1 MICAE
6 GLPGSLFCSPQ
17 ALLSSRGQGSEPI
30 DCWTVNSMQS
40 LSRLLNKIRYLLQ
53 ETFLGLRRGGWLNW
67 AAVSTLLVLL
77 FLVGIGV
84 ELSWGVDATVQSL
97 GGQLEISVYLEPERQ
112 GVELQPQVAQLPH
125 VAEVKVITK
134 DQAWRNLLLE
144 MGIQDEAAM
153 ETQLGENPLVDALR
167 VKADS
172 TEALGEVAEQI
183 RQLEGVDEVYYG
195 DRIVEQLAQLQDML
209 RLGSLTITGVLAL
222 TAVAVITTTIRLIV
236 MARRREIEVMQLVG
250 ATAAWIYLPF
260 ILQGCLFGVISA
272 VGAWGLI
279 LGSQQLLQELLEQ
292 LIALPFLKV
301 MQADRSQ
308 PEFWLLPSMLLGMG
322 VFLGT
327 TSSLI
332 AVRKSAGR

>member
-1 MICAE
+1 
-6 GLPGSLFCSPQ
+6 
-17 ALLSSRGQGSEPI
+17 
-30 DCWTVNSMQS
+30 MQS
-40 LSRLLNKIRYLLQ
+40 LSRFLNKIRYLLQ

-84 ELSWGVDATVQSL
+84 ELSWGLDATVQSL

-308 PEFWLLPSMLLGMG
+308 LEFWLLPSMLLGMG

>member
-1 MICAE
+1 ME
-6 GLPGSLFCSPQ
+6 
-17 ALLSSRGQGSEPI
+17 
-30 DCWTVNSMQS
+30 NSMQS
-40 LSRLLNKIRYLLQ
+40 LSRFLNKIRYLLQ

-195 DRIVEQLAQLQDML
+195 DRIVEQLSQLQDML

-308 PEFWLLPSMLLGMG
+308 LEFWLLPSMLLGMG

>member
-1 MICAE
+1 
-6 GLPGSLFCSPQ
+6 
-17 ALLSSRGQGSEPI
+17 
-30 DCWTVNSMQS
+30 MQS

-97 GGQLEISVYLEPERQ
+97 GGQLEVSVYLEPERQ

-134 DQAWRNLLLE
+134 DQAWRTLLIE

-308 PEFWLLPSMLLGMG
+308 LEFWLLPSMLLGMG

>member
-1 MICAE
+1 
-6 GLPGSLFCSPQ
+6 
-17 ALLSSRGQGSEPI
+17 
-30 DCWTVNSMQS
+30 
-40 LSRLLNKIRYLLQ
+40 
-53 ETFLGLRRGGWLNW
+53 
-67 AAVSTLLVLL
+67 VSTLLVLL

-172 TEALGEVAEQI
+172 TEALGEVAERI

-195 DRIVEQLAQLQDML
+195 DRIVEQLSQLQDML

-272 VGAWGLI
+272 VGAWGLV

-308 PEFWLLPSMLLGMG
+308 LEFWLLPSMLLGMG

>member
-1 MICAE
+1 
-6 GLPGSLFCSPQ
+6 
-17 ALLSSRGQGSEPI
+17 
-30 DCWTVNSMQS
+30 MQS

-84 ELSWGVDATVQSL
+84 ELSWGLDATVQSL

-209 RLGSLTITGVLAL
+209 RLGSLTIIGVLAL

-308 PEFWLLPSMLLGMG
+308 LEFWLLPSMLLGMG

>member
-1 MICAE
+1 
-6 GLPGSLFCSPQ
+6 
-17 ALLSSRGQGSEPI
+17 
-30 DCWTVNSMQS
+30 MQS
-40 LSRLLNKIRYLLQ
+40 LSRFLNKIRYLLQ

-172 TEALGEVAEQI
+172 TEALGEVAERI

-308 PEFWLLPSMLLGMG
+308 LEFWLLPSMLLGMG

>member
-1 MICAE
+1 
-6 GLPGSLFCSPQ
+6 
-17 ALLSSRGQGSEPI
+17 
-30 DCWTVNSMQS
+30 MQS
-40 LSRLLNKIRYLLQ
+40 LSRFLNKIRYLLQ

-144 MGIQDEAAM
+144 MGIRDEAAM

-308 PEFWLLPSMLLGMG
+308 LEFWLLPSMLLGMG

>member
-1 MICAE
+1 
-6 GLPGSLFCSPQ
+6 
-17 ALLSSRGQGSEPI
+17 
-30 DCWTVNSMQS
+30 MQS
-40 LSRLLNKIRYLLQ
+40 LSRFLNKIRYLLQ

-112 GVELQPQVAQLPH
+112 GVELQPQVARLPH

-308 PEFWLLPSMLLGMG
+308 LEFWLLPSMLLGMG

>member
-1 MICAE
+1 
-6 GLPGSLFCSPQ
+6 
-17 ALLSSRGQGSEPI
+17 
-30 DCWTVNSMQS
+30 MQS

-292 LIALPFLKV
+292 LIALSFLKV

-308 PEFWLLPSMLLGMG
+308 LEFWLLPSMLLGMG

>member
-1 MICAE
+1 M
-6 GLPGSLFCSPQ
+6 Q
-17 ALLSSRGQGSEPI
+17 ALSRF
-30 DCWTVNSMQS
+30 
-40 LSRLLNKIRYLLQ
+40 LNKTRYLLQ

-77 FLVGIGV
+77 FLVGISV

-112 GVELQPQVAQLPH
+112 AVDLQPQVTQLPH

-134 DQAWRNLLLE
+134 DQAWRTLLLE
-144 MGIQDEAAM
+144 MGIQDEAAIQ
-153 ETQLGENPLVDALR
+153 TQLGDNPLVDAMR

-172 TEALGEVAEQI
+172 AEALGEVATQI

-195 DRIVEQLAQLQDML
+195 DQVVEQLGQIQEIL
-209 RLGSLTITGVLAL
+209 RLGSLGITGVLAL

-260 ILQGCLFGVISA
+260 ILQGCLFGVVSA
-272 VGAWGLI
+272 VGSWGLV
-279 LGSQQLLQELLEQ
+279 LGSQQLLQELLEK
-292 LIALPFLKV
+292 LIAFPFLKV
-301 MQADRSQ
+301 VQADPNQ
-308 PEFWLLPSMLLGMG
+308 LEFWFLPLMLLGMG

>member
-1 MICAE
+1 
-6 GLPGSLFCSPQ
+6 
-17 ALLSSRGQGSEPI
+17 
-30 DCWTVNSMQS
+30 MQS

-144 MGIQDEAAM
+144 MGIQDEATM

-308 PEFWLLPSMLLGMG
+308 LEFWLLPSMLLGMG

>member
-1 MICAE
+1 
-6 GLPGSLFCSPQ
+6 
-17 ALLSSRGQGSEPI
+17 
-30 DCWTVNSMQS
+30 MQS
-40 LSRLLNKIRYLLQ
+40 LSRFFNKIRYLLQ

-77 FLVGIGV
+77 FLVGISV

-97 GGQLEISVYLEPERQ
+97 GGQLEISAYLEPERQ
-112 GVELQPQVAQLPH
+112 AVDLQPQVTQLPH
-125 VAEVKVITK
+125 VAEVKLITK
-134 DQAWRNLLLE
+134 DQAWRTLLLE
-144 MGIQDEAAM
+144 MGIQDEAAI

-172 TEALGEVAEQI
+172 AEALGEVAEQI
-183 RQLEGVDEVYYG
+183 RQLDGVDEVYYG
-195 DRIVEQLAQLQDML
+195 DRIVEQLAQIQDML
-209 RLGSLTITGVLAL
+209 RLGSLGITGVLAL

-272 VGAWGLI
+272 VGAWGLV
-279 LGSQQLLQELLEQ
+279 LASQQLLQELLEQ

-301 MQADRSQ
+301 VQADPNQ
-308 PEFWLLPSMLLGMG
+308 LEFWFLPLMLLGMG

>member
-1 MICAE
+1 
-6 GLPGSLFCSPQ
+6 
-17 ALLSSRGQGSEPI
+17 
-30 DCWTVNSMQS
+30 MQS

-84 ELSWGVDATVQSL
+84 ELSWGLDATVQSL

-301 MQADRSQ
+301 MQVDRSQ
-308 PEFWLLPSMLLGMG
+308 LEFWFLPSMLLGMG

>member
-1 MICAE
+1 
-6 GLPGSLFCSPQ
+6 
-17 ALLSSRGQGSEPI
+17 
-30 DCWTVNSMQS
+30 MQS
-40 LSRLLNKIRYLLQ
+40 LSRFFNKIRYLLQ

-77 FLVGIGV
+77 FLVGISV
-84 ELSWGVDATVQSL
+84 ELSWGVEATVQSL
-97 GGQLEISVYLEPERQ
+97 GGQLEISAYLKPEQ
-112 GVELQPQVAQLPH
+112 QAVDLQPQVTQLPH
-125 VAEVKVITK
+125 VAEVKLITK
-134 DQAWRNLLLE
+134 DQAWRALLLE
-144 MGIQDEAAM
+144 MGIQDEAAI
-153 ETQLGENPLVDALR
+153 ETQLGDNPLVDAMR

-172 TEALGEVAEQI
+172 AEALGEVAAQI
-183 RQLEGVDEVYYG
+183 RQLDGVDEVYYG
-195 DRIVEQLAQLQDML
+195 DRIVEQLAQIQDML
-209 RLGSLTITGVLAL
+209 RLGSLGITGVLAL

-272 VGAWGLI
+272 VGAWGLV
-279 LGSQQLLQELLEQ
+279 LASQQLLQELLEQ

-301 MQADRSQ
+301 VQADPNQ
-308 PEFWLLPSMLLGMG
+308 LEFWFLPLMLLGMG

>member
-1 MICAE
+1 
-6 GLPGSLFCSPQ
+6 
-17 ALLSSRGQGSEPI
+17 
-30 DCWTVNSMQS
+30 MQS
-40 LSRLLNKIRYLLQ
+40 LSRFLNKIRYLLQ

-84 ELSWGVDATVQSL
+84 ELSWGLDATVQSL

-134 DQAWRNLLLE
+134 DQAWRTLLIE

-292 LIALPFLKV
+292 LIVLPFLKV

-308 PEFWLLPSMLLGMG
+308 LEFWLLPSMLLGMG

>member
-1 MICAE
+1 
-6 GLPGSLFCSPQ
+6 
-17 ALLSSRGQGSEPI
+17 
-30 DCWTVNSMQS
+30 MQS
-40 LSRLLNKIRYLLQ
+40 LSRFFNKIRYLLQ

-77 FLVGIGV
+77 FLVGISV

-97 GGQLEISVYLEPERQ
+97 GGQLEISAYLEPERQ
-112 GVELQPQVAQLPH
+112 AVDLQPQVTQLPH
-125 VAEVKVITK
+125 VAEVKLITK
-134 DQAWRNLLLE
+134 DQAWRTLLLE
-144 MGIQDEAAM
+144 MGIQDEAAI
-153 ETQLGENPLVDALR
+153 ETQLGDNPLVDAMR

-172 TEALGEVAEQI
+172 AEALGEVAEQI
-183 RQLEGVDEVYYG
+183 RQLDGVDEVYYG
-195 DRIVEQLAQLQDML
+195 DRVVEQLGQIQEML
-209 RLGSLTITGVLAL
+209 RLGSLGITGVLAL

-272 VGAWGLI
+272 VGAWGLV
-279 LGSQQLLQELLEQ
+279 LGSQQLLQELLEK

-301 MQADRSQ
+301 VQADPNQ
-308 PEFWLLPSMLLGMG
+308 LEFWFLPLMLLGMG

>member
-1 MICAE
+1 M
-6 GLPGSLFCSPQ
+6 Q
-17 ALLSSRGQGSEPI
+17 ALSRF
-30 DCWTVNSMQS
+30 
-40 LSRLLNKIRYLLQ
+40 LNKIRYLLQ
-53 ETFLGLRRGGWLNW
+53 ETLLGLRRGGWLNW

-77 FLVGIGV
+77 FLVGISV

-97 GGQLEISVYLEPERQ
+97 GGQLEISAYLEPERQ
-112 GVELQPQVAQLPH
+112 AVDLQPQVTQLPH

-134 DQAWRNLLLE
+134 DQAWRTLLLE
-144 MGIQDEAAM
+144 MGIEDEAAIQ
-153 ETQLGENPLVDALR
+153 TQLGDNPLVDAMR

-172 TEALGEVAEQI
+172 AEALGEVAAHL

-195 DRIVEQLAQLQDML
+195 DQVVQQLAQIQEML
-209 RLGSLTITGVLAL
+209 RLGSLGITGVLAL

-272 VGAWGLI
+272 LGAWGLV
-279 LGSQQLLQELLEQ
+279 LGSRQLLQELLEK
-292 LIALPFLKV
+292 LIAFPFLKV
-301 MQADRSQ
+301 IQADPNQ
-308 PEFWLLPSMLLGMG
+308 LEFWFLPLMLLGMG

-327 TSSLI
+327 SSSLI

>member
-1 MICAE
+1 
-6 GLPGSLFCSPQ
+6 
-17 ALLSSRGQGSEPI
+17 
-30 DCWTVNSMQS
+30 MQS
-40 LSRLLNKIRYLLQ
+40 LSRFLNKTRYLLQ

-77 FLVGIGV
+77 FLVGISI

-97 GGQLEISVYLEPERQ
+97 GGQLEISAYLEPERQ
-112 GVELQPQVAQLPH
+112 GVDLQPQVTQLPH

-134 DQAWRNLLLE
+134 DQAWRSLLLD
-144 MGIQDEAAM
+144 MGIQDEAAI
-153 ETQLGENPLVDALR
+153 ETQLGDNPLVDALR

-172 TEALGEVAEQI
+172 AEVLGEVAAQI

-195 DRIVEQLAQLQDML
+195 DRVVEQLAQIQDML
-209 RLGSLTITGVLAL
+209 RLGSLGITGVLAL

-272 VGAWGLI
+272 VGAWGLV
-279 LGSQQLLQELLEQ
+279 LGSQQLLQELLEK
-292 LIALPFLKV
+292 LIAFPFLKV
-301 MQADRSQ
+301 MQADPNRS
-308 PEFWLLPSMLLGMG
+308 EFWFLPLALLGMG
-322 VFLGT
+322 VSLGT

-332 AVRKSAGR
+332 AVRKSTGR

>member
-1 MICAE
+1 
-6 GLPGSLFCSPQ
+6 
-17 ALLSSRGQGSEPI
+17 
-30 DCWTVNSMQS
+30 MQS
-40 LSRLLNKIRYLLQ
+40 LSRFLNKIRYLLQ

-134 DQAWRNLLLE
+134 DQAWRTLLIE

-195 DRIVEQLAQLQDML
+195 DRIVEQLSQLQDML

-308 PEFWLLPSMLLGMG
+308 LEFWLLPSMLLGMG

>member
-1 MICAE
+1 
-6 GLPGSLFCSPQ
+6 
-17 ALLSSRGQGSEPI
+17 
-30 DCWTVNSMQS
+30 MQS
-40 LSRLLNKIRYLLQ
+40 LSRFLNKTRYLLQ

-77 FLVGIGV
+77 FLVGISI

-97 GGQLEISVYLEPERQ
+97 GGQLEISAYLEPERQ
-112 GVELQPQVAQLPH
+112 AVDLQPQVTQLPH

-134 DQAWRNLLLE
+134 DQAWRSLLVD
-144 MGIQDEAAM
+144 MGIQDEAAI
-153 ETQLGENPLVDALR
+153 ETQLGDNPLVDALR

-172 TEALGEVAEQI
+172 AEALGDVAAQI

-195 DRIVEQLAQLQDML
+195 DRVVEQLGQIQEML
-209 RLGSLTITGVLAL
+209 RLGSLGITGVLAL

-272 VGAWGLI
+272 VGAWGLV
-279 LGSQQLLQELLEQ
+279 LGSHQLLQELLEK
-292 LIALPFLKV
+292 LIAFPFLKV
-301 MQADRSQ
+301 MQADPNQ
-308 PEFWLLPSMLLGMG
+308 LEFWFLPLVLLGMG
-322 VFLGT
+322 VSLGT

>member
-1 MICAE
+1 
-6 GLPGSLFCSPQ
+6 
-17 ALLSSRGQGSEPI
+17 
-30 DCWTVNSMQS
+30 MQS
-40 LSRLLNKIRYLLQ
+40 LSRLLNKICYLLQ

-84 ELSWGVDATVQSL
+84 ELSWGLDATVQSL

-134 DQAWRNLLLE
+134 DQAWRTLLIE

-308 PEFWLLPSMLLGMG
+308 LEFWFLPSMLLGMG

>member
-1 MICAE
+1 ME
-6 GLPGSLFCSPQ
+6 
-17 ALLSSRGQGSEPI
+17 
-30 DCWTVNSMQS
+30 NSMQS
-40 LSRLLNKIRYLLQ
+40 LSRFLNKIRYLLQ

-172 TEALGEVAEQI
+172 TEALGEVAERI

-195 DRIVEQLAQLQDML
+195 DRIVEQLSQLQDML

-272 VGAWGLI
+272 VGAWGLV

-308 PEFWLLPSMLLGMG
+308 LEFWLLPSMLLGMG

>member
-1 MICAE
+1 
-6 GLPGSLFCSPQ
+6 
-17 ALLSSRGQGSEPI
+17 
-30 DCWTVNSMQS
+30 MQS
-40 LSRLLNKIRYLLQ
+40 LSRFLNKIRYLLQ

-134 DQAWRNLLLE
+134 DQAWRTLLIE

-167 VKADS
+167 VKVDS

-308 PEFWLLPSMLLGMG
+308 LEFWLLPSMLLGMG

>member
-1 MICAE
+1 M
-6 GLPGSLFCSPQ
+6 
-17 ALLSSRGQGSEPI
+17 
-30 DCWTVNSMQS
+30 MQS
-40 LSRLLNKIRYLLQ
+40 LSRFLNKTRYLLQ

-77 FLVGIGV
+77 FLVGISV

-97 GGQLEISVYLEPERQ
+97 GGQLEISAYLEPERRA
-112 GVELQPQVAQLPH
+112 VDLQPQVTQLPH

-134 DQAWRNLLLE
+134 DQAWRTLLLE
-144 MGIQDEAAM
+144 MGIQDEAAIQ
-153 ETQLGENPLVDALR
+153 TQLGDNPLVDAMR

-172 TEALGEVAEQI
+172 AEVLGEVAAQI

-195 DRIVEQLAQLQDML
+195 DRVVEQLGQIQEML
-209 RLGSLTITGVLAL
+209 RLGSLGITGVLAL

-260 ILQGCLFGVISA
+260 ILQGCLFGVVSA
-272 VGAWGLI
+272 VGSWGLV
-279 LGSQQLLQELLEQ
+279 LGSQQLLQELLEK
-292 LIALPFLKV
+292 LIAFPFLKV
-301 MQADRSQ
+301 VQADANRL
-308 PEFWLLPSMLLGMG
+308 EFWFLPLMLLGMG

>member
-1 MICAE
+1 
-6 GLPGSLFCSPQ
+6 
-17 ALLSSRGQGSEPI
+17 
-30 DCWTVNSMQS
+30 MQS
-40 LSRLLNKIRYLLQ
+40 LSRFLNKIRYLLQ

-308 PEFWLLPSMLLGMG
+308 LEFWLLPSMLLGMG

-332 AVRKSAGR
+332 AVRNSAGR

>member
-1 MICAE
+1 
-6 GLPGSLFCSPQ
+6 
-17 ALLSSRGQGSEPI
+17 
-30 DCWTVNSMQS
+30 MQS
-40 LSRLLNKIRYLLQ
+40 LSRLLNKICYLLQ

-84 ELSWGVDATVQSL
+84 ELSWGLDATVQSL

-134 DQAWRNLLLE
+134 DQAWRTLLIE

-308 PEFWLLPSMLLGMG
+308 LEFWLLPSMLLGMG

>member
-1 MICAE
+1 
-6 GLPGSLFCSPQ
+6 
-17 ALLSSRGQGSEPI
+17 
-30 DCWTVNSMQS
+30 MQS

-97 GGQLEISVYLEPERQ
+97 GGQLEVSVYLEPERQ

-172 TEALGEVAEQI
+172 TEALGEVAEEI

-308 PEFWLLPSMLLGMG
+308 LEFWLLPSMLLGMG

>member
-1 MICAE
+1 
-6 GLPGSLFCSPQ
+6 
-17 ALLSSRGQGSEPI
+17 
-30 DCWTVNSMQS
+30 MQS
-40 LSRLLNKIRYLLQ
+40 LSRFLNKIRYLLQ

-84 ELSWGVDATVQSL
+84 ELSWGLDATVQSL

-134 DQAWRNLLLE
+134 DQAWRTLLIE

-308 PEFWLLPSMLLGMG
+308 LEFWLLPSMLLGMG

>member
-1 MICAE
+1 
-6 GLPGSLFCSPQ
+6 
-17 ALLSSRGQGSEPI
+17 
-30 DCWTVNSMQS
+30 MQS
-40 LSRLLNKIRYLLQ
+40 LSRFLNKIRYLLQ

-134 DQAWRNLLLE
+134 DQAWRTLLIE

-195 DRIVEQLAQLQDML
+195 NRIVEQLAQLQDML

-308 PEFWLLPSMLLGMG
+308 LEFWLLPSMLLGMG

>member
-1 MICAE
+1 
-6 GLPGSLFCSPQ
+6 
-17 ALLSSRGQGSEPI
+17 
-30 DCWTVNSMQS
+30 MQS

-77 FLVGIGV
+77 FLVGIGL

-134 DQAWRNLLLE
+134 DQAWRTLLIE

-172 TEALGEVAEQI
+172 TEALGEVAERI

-195 DRIVEQLAQLQDML
+195 DRIVEQLAQIQDML
-209 RLGSLTITGVLAL
+209 RLGSLTLTGVLAL

-272 VGAWGLI
+272 VGAWGLV

-301 MQADRSQ
+301 MQAERSQ
-308 PEFWLLPSMLLGMG
+308 LEFWFLPLMLLGMG

>member
-1 MICAE
+1 ME
-6 GLPGSLFCSPQ
+6 
-17 ALLSSRGQGSEPI
+17 
-30 DCWTVNSMQS
+30 NSMQS
-40 LSRLLNKIRYLLQ
+40 LSRFLNKIRYLLQ

-172 TEALGEVAEQI
+172 TEALGEVAERI

-272 VGAWGLI
+272 VGAWGLV

-308 PEFWLLPSMLLGMG
+308 LEFWLLPSMLLGMG

>member
-1 MICAE
+1 ME
-6 GLPGSLFCSPQ
+6 
-17 ALLSSRGQGSEPI
+17 
-30 DCWTVNSMQS
+30 NSMQS
-40 LSRLLNKIRYLLQ
+40 LSRFLNKIRYLLQ

-134 DQAWRNLLLE
+134 DQAWRTLLIE

-272 VGAWGLI
+272 VGAWGLV

-292 LIALPFLKV
+292 LIALPFLKM

-308 PEFWLLPSMLLGMG
+308 LEFWLLPSMLLGMG

>member
-1 MICAE
+1 
-6 GLPGSLFCSPQ
+6 
-17 ALLSSRGQGSEPI
+17 
-30 DCWTVNSMQS
+30 MQS
-40 LSRLLNKIRYLLQ
+40 LSRFLNKIRYLLQ

-195 DRIVEQLAQLQDML
+195 DRIVEQLSQLQDML

-308 PEFWLLPSMLLGMG
+308 LEFWLLPSMLLGMG